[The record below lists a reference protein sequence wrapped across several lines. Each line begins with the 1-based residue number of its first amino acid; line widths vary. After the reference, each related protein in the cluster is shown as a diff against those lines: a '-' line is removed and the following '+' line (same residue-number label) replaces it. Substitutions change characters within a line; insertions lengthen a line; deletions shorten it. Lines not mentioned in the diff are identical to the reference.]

1 MIKYEN
7 ATEEK
12 PRPQPRNTDT
22 EDIHRLENLAVVQG
36 QKIENLER
44 EIRRLKTE
52 LRTAVSA
59 FNQMRRSGSV

>member
-7 ATEEK
+7 PTDVQDK
-12 PRPQPRNTDT
+12 PVPKNTDT
-22 EDIHRLENLAVVQG
+22 ADIHRLENLAVVQN

-44 EIRRLKTE
+44 EVRRLKNE

-59 FNQMRRSGSV
+59 FNQTRRNNV

>member
-7 ATEEK
+7 PTDLQD
-12 PRPQPRNTDT
+12 RPLPKDT
-22 EDIHRLENLAVVQG
+22 ESADIHRLENLAVVQN

-44 EIRRLKTE
+44 EVRRLKNE

-59 FNQMRRSGSV
+59 FNQSRRDNV